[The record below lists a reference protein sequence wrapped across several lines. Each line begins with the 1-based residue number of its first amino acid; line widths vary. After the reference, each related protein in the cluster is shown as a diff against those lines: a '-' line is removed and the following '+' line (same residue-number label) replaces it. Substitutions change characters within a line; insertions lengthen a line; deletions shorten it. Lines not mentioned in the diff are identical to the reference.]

1 MAAEA
6 EDEAARWENERELD
20 AAAAMMEMTL
30 RIVCRTLFGHDA
42 RGDTAAVRR
51 AMHTFQSSLV
61 ALSLP
66 LSAVLSPSHWRLKR
80 ATDALDRII
89 YGMIEERRRTRAP
102 RPDLLQRLLEAV
114 DAEGDG
120 RGPSEREVRHQLVTL
135 FLAGHETTA
144 DALTWTFY
152 LLSQNPRAEAR
163 LHAGLDDVLA
173 GRHRRRPA
181 GADPH
186 RLGVPGGD
194 AALPAGLRDR
204 PAGRRG
210 RHDRG
215 GRSRRAASWC
225 PGSGTPTGIR
235 AGSTSPG
242 RSGRSASPRTPS
254 PRDRAAPTCPSA
266 PARAP
271 ASGGSSPRWRA
282 ARPRDPRVAL
292 APDPRPRPR
301 GGSAGPDHPL
311 APGRAAD
318 AGASAG
324 GEA

>member
-215 GRSRRAASWC
+215 GSI
-225 PGSGTPTGIR
+225 P
-235 AGSTSPG
+235 AGSELVPWLWHTH
-242 RSGRSASPRTPS
+242 RDPRWFDEPWAFRPERLAPDAVAAR
-254 PRDRAAPTCPSA
+254 PRGACPSA